1 MKSKPC
7 LIYILLKKIE
17 DLANPS
23 IVKSTDREEN
33 MRISKFFEQVKLFAF
48 MQTGLNKEKLSIT
61 NVVDYGPF
69 VETLEIGEADLINTL
84 NTNGNKFLDNFLNL
98 FKQQNAKRNPNKK
111 RFKDYLANID
121 YENAARIKDVQNLTE
136 GRFEDSPFLDE
147 EKSPSNRLCLS
158 TTARS
163 EIFTYNDNRAQTGY
177 YENLVNSNQDVV
189 FIHNSTIKEL
199 QEDYTVNF
207 GGQSRFVALADDMS
221 IDIPT
226 GQNAQDDAM
235 ADTPYTYESIK
246 ELYERRINEIKKVQD
261 SGVVIA
267 FPETGFGKSLPQE
280 LFVYLSKRLFEEF
293 GYLNPGSTQ
302 YDAIEELVSRTQGI
316 SDAEILGILELQEDP
331 FKC

>member
-1 MKSKPC
+1 M
-7 LIYILLKKIE
+7 
-17 DLANPS
+17 
-23 IVKSTDREEN
+23 
-33 MRISKFFEQVKLFAF
+33 
-48 MQTGLNKEKLSIT
+48 
-61 NVVDYGPF
+61 
-69 VETLEIGEADLINTL
+69 GEVDLINTL
-84 NTNGNKFLDNFLNL
+84 NTNGNKFLDNFLQL
-98 FKQQNAKRNPNKK
+98 FTQQNSKYNPNKK

-121 YENAARIKDVQNLTE
+121 YENPARMKDVQNPTE

-147 EKSPSNRLCLS
+147 EKNPSNRLGLS

-163 EIFTYNDNRAQTGY
+163 GIFTYNDNRAQTGY

-302 YDAIEELVSRTQGI
+302 YDVVEELVYRTQGI